1 LAVPLVVVDTTVVVG
16 AVLGRPHAPNAQV
29 LREAATGG
37 VRLALSDNFLSE
49 VVRKMRDPEVEE
61 RIGSAGRA
69 FEIAL
74 DLAFHGCHY
83 RPLRRF
89 WYGLRDP
96 NDWWVLDLAYE
107 SGADYIVTGDSDI
120 IEDAPALGFE
130 VRTPPELL
138 QELRTVE

>member
-1 LAVPLVVVDTTVVVG
+1 LAAPLVVVDTTVVVG
-16 AVLGRPHAPNAQV
+16 AVLGHPGAPNARV
-29 LREAATGG
+29 LREATTGG
-37 VRLALSDNFLSE
+37 LRLALSDDFLSE

-74 DLAFHGCHY
+74 DLAFHGFHY

-89 WYGLRDP
+89 WHELRDQD
-96 NDWWVLDLAYE
+96 DWWVLDLAYE
-107 SGADYIVTGDSDI
+107 SGADYIVTWDPDI
-120 IEDAPALGFE
+120 LEDARDMGFE

-138 QELRTVE
+138 AELRTVE